1 MNSGLNEKNTLKIS
15 KYPSIENE
23 ADKLWHITKVK
34 PQVDTYM
41 INSHILDVNKKK
53 SAFDMFS
60 INSKNLDVNA

>member
-53 SAFDMFS
+53 
-60 INSKNLDVNA
+60 ICI